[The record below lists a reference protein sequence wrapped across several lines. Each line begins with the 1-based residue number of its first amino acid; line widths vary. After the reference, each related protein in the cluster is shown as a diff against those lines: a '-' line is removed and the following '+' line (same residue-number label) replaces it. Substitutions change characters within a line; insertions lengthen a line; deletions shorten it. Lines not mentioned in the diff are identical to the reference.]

1 MKRLKKGGGKFP
13 QDVAR
18 FFNPHK
24 SGTNAQYTKEGML
37 IAFGTHQR
45 EKAQQSSCIPVY
57 NAGGTARA
65 IIKNGKK
72 VYV

>member
-1 MKRLKKGGGKFP
+1 MKRLKKKGKFP

-57 NAGGTARA
+57 NAGRTARA